1 MSYRRGFLYPR
12 AMGSNSTRPYLDS
25 DPDLFHAFRAIGD
38 VSGEQPVFLP
48 GEGIRFQDATLDYGR
63 RALNSVA

>member
-1 MSYRRGFLYPR
+1 MSYRRGFFYPR
-12 AMGSNSTRPYLDS
+12 AMGSNNARPHLDS
-25 DPDLFHAFRAIGD
+25 DPDFFHAFRAIGD

-48 GEGIRFQDATLDYGR
+48 GESIRFQYAALDYGR